1 MILLALFA
9 ALHYPVLA
17 RVACRQNLRVSGVG
31 CQVSAVNGKSLSSIK
46 YPVSSTKYLKS
57 TIINQKQTGPK
68 DQVFDLEYINAL
80 NGYYRRGAMTV
91 KILVADDE
99 QEIRDLLDNFLKD
112 QGYEVILASDGE
124 QALQLAEMENP
135 QAIIL
140 DVRMPGLDGL
150 QVCKR
155 LKAKE
160 ETKLIPVIF
169 ITGFED
175 NKLEALDMGADDFV
189 NKPFDMVELSTRVK
203 SVLRI
208 RHLTDELERAVAY
221 IEELRKDLPE
231 LH

>member
-1 MILLALFA
+1 MQRE
-9 ALHYPVLA
+9 PP
-17 RVACRQNLRVSGVG
+17 QSGIFNVDE
-31 CQVSAVNGKSLSSIK
+31 
-46 YPVSSTKYLKS
+46 
-57 TIINQKQTGPK
+57 INT
-68 DQVFDLEYINAL
+68 L
-80 NGYYRRGAMTV
+80 NGYYRRGAMAV

-140 DVRMPGLDGL
+140 DVMMPGLDGL

-155 LKAKE
+155 LKEKE

>member
-1 MILLALFA
+1 M
-9 ALHYPVLA
+9 
-17 RVACRQNLRVSGVG
+17 
-31 CQVSAVNGKSLSSIK
+31 K
-46 YPVSSTKYLKS
+46 YPGKKV
-57 TIINQKQTGPK
+57 N
-68 DQVFDLEYINAL
+68 EL
-80 NGYYRRGAMTV
+80 NGYNRRGTMAD

-99 QEIRDLLDNFLKD
+99 QEIRDLLDHFLKD
-112 QGYEVILASDGE
+112 KGYEVILASDGD
-124 QALQLAEMENP
+124 QALQLANTENP

-150 QVCKR
+150 EVCKR
-155 LKAKE
+155 LKEKE
-160 ETKLIPVIF
+160 ETKFIPVIF

-175 NKLEALDMGADDFV
+175 NKLDALDMGADDFV
-189 NKPFDMVELSTRVK
+189 NKPFDMVELSTRVQ